1 MQLTA
6 TSKAQFFIQNEYYHV
21 EIKENSVLLSS
32 IGSEEHIPFT
42 VWNGK
47 VNVKRGLLWSSL
59 QFFSHEQDGKQ
70 RSWLVQGL
78 PWPQCRKFALDAVRQ
93 YQDWHNNQCK
103 KLAEYLPVWEEE
115 LYKLKHLPA
124 YLSHS
129 QVTSWVERLNQDLV

>member
-47 VNVKRGLLWSSL
+47 VNVKRGLFWSSL
-59 QFFSHEQDGKQ
+59 QFFAHEQDGKQ
-70 RSWLVQGL
+70 QSWLVQGL
-78 PWPQCRKFALDAVRQ
+78 PCLNAVSLR
-93 YQDWHNNQCK
+93 
-103 KLAEYLPVWEEE
+103 
-115 LYKLKHLPA
+115 
-124 YLSHS
+124 
-129 QVTSWVERLNQDLV
+129 

>member
-47 VNVKRGLLWSSL
+47 VNVNAACFGARFSSSL
-59 QFFSHEQDGKQ
+59 
-70 RSWLVQGL
+70 
-78 PWPQCRKFALDAVRQ
+78 
-93 YQDWHNNQCK
+93 
-103 KLAEYLPVWEEE
+103 
-115 LYKLKHLPA
+115 
-124 YLSHS
+124 
-129 QVTSWVERLNQDLV
+129 TSKMASNKVG

>member
-47 VNVKRGLLWSSL
+47 VNVKARPVLELASVL
-59 QFFSHEQDGKQ
+59 
-70 RSWLVQGL
+70 RSRARWQATKLVST
-78 PWPQCRKFALDAVRQ
+78 RFT
-93 YQDWHNNQCK
+93 
-103 KLAEYLPVWEEE
+103 LA
-115 LYKLKHLPA
+115 
-124 YLSHS
+124 SMS
-129 QVTSWVERLNQDLV
+129 